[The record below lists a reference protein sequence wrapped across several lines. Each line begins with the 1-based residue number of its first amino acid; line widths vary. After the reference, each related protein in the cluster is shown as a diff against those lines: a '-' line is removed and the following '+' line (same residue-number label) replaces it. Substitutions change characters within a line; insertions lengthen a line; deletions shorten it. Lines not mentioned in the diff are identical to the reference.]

1 MLGHT
6 LRSNLDR
13 RRRSEVHSAAMYDVP
28 AVIRNQAGERID
40 YTYHAGAEVGG
51 PVVVIGHGVTAHK
64 DRPFLVALAEGL
76 AEAGIAAL
84 RISFSGNASSEG
96 YFADSNISKE
106 VEVWAPCWTP
116 CQDGRSP
123 TRGTAWAARSAC
135 CVRAADPRIRVLVS
149 LAAIAHTQAFAER
162 TFGDLTPGVGLMLG
176 KPGCVLSQAYLD
188 DMRRIGS
195 VVQHA
200 EEIAVPWLFVHGARD
215 TLVPIQDTRDAY
227 ARARAP
233 KSLVVLDEADH
244 VFEPGLTPRMVEA
257 AVNWCRAGF
266 ARDALV

>member
-1 MLGHT
+1 MH
-6 LRSNLDR
+6 
-13 RRRSEVHSAAMYDVP
+13 AVP
-28 AVIRNQAGERID
+28 AVIRNLAGERID

-96 YFADSNISKE
+96 RFADSNISKE
-106 VEVWAPCWTP
+106 VEDLGRRAGRPARAR
-116 CQDGRSP
+116 RSP

-135 CVRAADPRIRVLVS
+135 CVRAATPGSASSCRWPPSRTRS
-149 LAAIAHTQAFAER
+149 AFAER

-233 KSLVVLDEADH
+233 KQLVVLDEADH
-244 VFEPGLTPRMVEA
+244 VFEPGLTPRMVDA

-266 ARDALV
+266 ARDPLV